1 MMMGDFNS
9 RSRADNWV
17 YRFAE
22 DDTKLLVHDYIREC
36 TPYVD
41 IIYERDPQSFFSSTG
56 GKSRI
61 DFVYCTPPLARMVEA
76 AGIHTDNYTRPV
88 RSKVVTSFYEPS
100 DHRPIIVDFRIK

>member
-9 RSRADNWV
+9 RSRVDNWV

-41 IIYERDPQSFFSSTG
+41 IVYERDPQSFFSSTG

-61 DFVYCTPPLARMVEA
+61 DFVYCTPPLAGMVEA
-76 AGIHTDNYTRPV
+76 AQIQTDNYTRPV